1 MSAKP
6 IVCYGDL
13 VADLVMQI
21 QRLPILP
28 EQAQLAHGLTVEPG
42 GAGNTLITAARLGA
56 KCVALGAMGEDP
68 NGEHIFNILKSENI
82 DLRFAQ
88 RGTGSVTVLVLGF
101 VDAAGQHVF
110 IAHDG
115 TGEPF
120 ALDEREADCIRG
132 AGVFFVPGYSLAEQ
146 RMAGAAITAL
156 QVAQRAAVPIM
167 SDLGPIC
174 GDASVREAAIE
185 VIRHSTVTFLTA
197 DEAMLF
203 TGKRSYDVAAHALQK
218 LGSQVVIVKR
228 GAQGCVVF
236 DGDRMVAIPGIP
248 VVARDT
254 TAAGDTFAGGF
265 MVEWLEHGDGVRSAH
280 FANAVAAAKVQKIG
294 SGRQCPTQPE
304 VQAVLKQIKNYE

>member
-1 MSAKP
+1 MNAKP

-28 EQAQLAHGLTVEPG
+28 EQSQIAHGLTLEPG
-42 GAGNTLITAARLGA
+42 GVGNTLITAARLGGR
-56 KCVALGAMGEDP
+56 CIALGAIGEDP
-68 NGEHIFNILKSENI
+68 NGQAVFNILKSEKI
-82 DLRFAQ
+82 DLRFSQ
-88 RGTGSVTVLVLGF
+88 RGTNSVNGLVLVF

-120 ALDEREADCIRG
+120 AMGNPEADCIRS
-132 AGVFFVPGYSLAEQ
+132 AGVFFMPGYALAEQ
-146 RMAGAAITAL
+146 RMAGAALTAL
-156 QVAQRAAVPIM
+156 RVSQRAAVPIM
-167 SDLGPIC
+167 NDLGPVC
-174 GDASVREAAIE
+174 GDTNVREAALE
-185 VIRHSTVTFLTA
+185 VIRHSTVTLLTA

-218 LGSQVVIVKR
+218 LGSQAVIIKR

-236 DGDRMVAIPGIP
+236 EDDHMTAIAGIP

-265 MVEWLEHGDGVRSAH
+265 MVAWLKHGDIVRSAQ

-294 SGRQCPTQPE
+294 SGRQCPTQQE
-304 VQAVLKQIKNYE
+304 VQAVMELIKKHE